1 MRIDSHQHFWDL
13 GKVDYFW
20 MPPDHPVLTRNYLPE
35 DLWPIYEVNRFD
47 GSVFVQAAHNDQET
61 DWVLEMAR
69 REERIL
75 GVVAWVDL
83 QSAELGRRL
92 DILQRDEKFVGVRHI
107 VHDEPE
113 VGWLARPAVVE
124 GLRELARR
132 GIPYDL
138 LLRPAHMPVALE
150 MMEAVP
156 DLRCVIDHIAKPEI
170 ATAGWEPWATEMKKL
185 AAIPTMHV
193 KLSGMITEA
202 KNPGWTA
209 ADLRPYVQ
217 YVLELFGPE
226 RCMFGSDWPVCLLA
240 GSWKEVLA
248 AFTQALGAQSIEVR
262 SRILGETAAEFYR
275 LRNAKSASNAG
286 VSSK

>member
-20 MPPDHPVLTRNYLPE
+20 MPKDHPVLTRNYLPE
-35 DLWPIYEVNRFD
+35 DLWPIYDVNRID
-47 GSVFVQAAHNDQET
+47 GSVFVQAAHNDGET
-61 DWVLEMAR
+61 DWILELAG
-69 REERIL
+69 REKRIL
-75 GVVAWVDL
+75 GVVAWADL
-83 QSAELGRRL
+83 QSPELGNRL
-92 DILQRDEKFVGVRHI
+92 DVLQRNEKFVGVRHI

-113 VGWLARPAVVE
+113 VRWLLRPAVVE

-138 LLRPAHMPVALE
+138 LLKPPHIPVAIEL
-150 MMEAVP
+150 MDQVP
-156 DLRCVIDHIAKPEI
+156 DLRCVIDHIAKPLI
-170 ATAGWEPWATEMKKL
+170 ATGGWEPWAADLAKL

-209 ADLRPYVQ
+209 NDLRPYVQ
-217 YVLELFGPE
+217 YVLQLFGPE

-248 AFTQALGAQSIEVR
+248 AFTQALGAQSIAVR

-275 LRNAKSASNAG
+275 LRMTTNASTAEASKA
-286 VSSK
+286 